1 MGNSALLKCEIPSF
15 VADFVSVVSW
25 IDNDAIEY
33 FPSNNNGI
41 QIEKVRFR
49 NETQAIFYQNLEKSK
64 MSCVLFLF
72 TVVAQTYT
80 TDAHKTY
87 VILGNSAL
95 VKCEIPSFVA
105 DFVSVVSWIDND
117 QVEYFPSNLGI
128 HF

>member
-1 MGNSALLKCEIPSF
+1 
-15 VADFVSVVSW
+15 
-25 IDNDAIEY
+25 
-33 FPSNNNGI
+33 
-41 QIEKVRFR
+41 
-49 NETQAIFYQNLEKSK
+49 
-64 MSCVLFLF
+64 MSCFLIFF

-117 QVEYFPSNLGI
+117 QVEYFPSNLGTSYCI
-128 HF
+128 SIGALHKQFVNIFLLM